1 MLVLEQDQAIL
12 LKLHKPNRVL
22 ETIPSAKLYK
32 GQANLVTVPHGL
44 DEVKVL
50 NNLGINAPSPVD
62 HYYAWPGKF
71 KPFKHQR
78 ETVNFLVQN
87 VRAMVLNDIGT
98 GKTISALWAADYLMR
113 QGLVRKCLVLSPLST
128 IDRVWADEVFHS
140 FPHRTFATVHGSA
153 EKRRKLMAMDH
164 DFYIVNHDGFRIIEP
179 HITDEFDLVIVDEA
193 AVYRNAQS
201 ARFKKFFKFVNNSPP
216 SRRLWLMTGT
226 PTPNAPTDA
235 YALGKLLGNTQ
246 VPRLFST
253 FRDRVMFKVGQ
264 WKWMPKPNAMHYA
277 YQILHPSVRF
287 KRDDCVDLP
296 DTIVQRRSAELS
308 PSQVAAYKDMA
319 QDLVIDLG
327 EKGYIDAANEAVKLQ
342 KLVQIC
348 AGAVYN
354 RSRDSFDLDCSSRI
368 TAVKEIIEQ
377 TTEKVIVFVS
387 LSNALKNIADELGKH
402 YTTAVV
408 EGSVSSN
415 KRSMI
420 FHDFQNS
427 KDPRVLVAH
436 PGTMAHGLT
445 LTAASTIVWFI
456 PPTSN
461 EIYTQANGRIERI
474 GKKFSSNVIHISG
487 TKLEDSMY
495 SRLENKQKM
504 QGVLLD
510 LLQNGGQL

>member
-1 MLVLEQDQAIL
+1 MLVLEQDQTLL
-12 LKLHKPNRVL
+12 LKLNKPNRVL
-22 ETIPSAKLYK
+22 QTIPSAQLYN
-32 GQANLVTVPHGL
+32 GNPNIVTVPHRL

-50 NNLGINAPSPVD
+50 NNLGIKAPSPVD

-87 VRAMVLNDIGT
+87 KRAMVLNDIGT
-98 GKTISALWAADYLMR
+98 GKTLSALWAADYLMDA
-113 QGLVRKCLVLSPLST
+113 GLVRKCLVLSPLST
-128 IDRVWADEVFHS
+128 LDRVWADGVFHS
-140 FPHRTFATVHGSA
+140 FPNRTYVTVHGSA
-153 EKRRKLMAMDH
+153 AKRRKLMDTDQ

-179 HITDEFDLVIVDEA
+179 FITDEFDLIIVDEA
-193 AVYRNAQS
+193 AVYRNPQS
-201 ARFKKFFKFVNNSPP
+201 QRFKRFFRFLEQGRSD
-216 SRRLWLMTGT
+216 RRLWLMTGT

-235 YALGKLLGNTQ
+235 YALGKLLGNPQ

-253 FRDRVMFKVGQ
+253 FRDRVMYKVGQ
-264 WKWMPKPNAMHYA
+264 WKWLPKPNAMHYA

-287 KRDDCVDLP
+287 RREDCVDLP
-296 DTIVQRRSAELS
+296 PTMTQHRHAELS
-308 PSQVAAYKDMA
+308 DEQWEAYKEMA
-319 QDLVIDLG
+319 TELVADFG
-327 EKGYIDAANEAVKLQ
+327 DKGYIDAANEAVKVQ

-354 RSRDSFDLDCSSRI
+354 SQRDALDVECKSRI
-368 TAVKEIIEQ
+368 SAVKEVIEQ
-377 TTEKVIVFVS
+377 TDEKVIVFVS
-387 LSNALKNIADELGKH
+387 LTAALKKLAEELEKN
-402 YTTAVV
+402 YTVAVV
-408 EGSVSSN
+408 EGSVNAN

-445 LTAASTIVWFI
+445 LTAASTVVWFI

-474 GKKFSSNVIHISG
+474 GKKFSSNVVHISG
-487 TKLEDSMY
+487 TKLEEMMY
-495 SRLENKQKM
+495 ERLLNKQKM
-504 QGVLLD
+504 QGILLD
-510 LLQNGGQL
+510 LLQSGD